1 MSAQLGEQQRPDDPA
16 DPTSIGLMRH
26 GEAFGPPAGEV
37 GISTEQDQPGDRGHG
52 DVDAR
57 HARLD

>member
-1 MSAQLGEQQRPDDPA
+1 MSAQLGEQQGADDPA
-16 DPTSIGLMRH
+16 DPTGIGLMCL

-37 GISTEQDQPGDRGHG
+37 GISTEQDQPRDRGHG
-52 DVDAR
+52 DIDTR